1 MTTFYMLAAL
11 TALVLV
17 VYYFARKGIYSGD
30 VAKDGE
36 TLKKYSRD
44 ISIFA
49 VEPEAVYYPKS
60 VKDVVYLV
68 ERTAHL
74 KHSNPDMS
82 ITVRAGGT
90 CMSGGSLGTGAV
102 IDMTR
107 HMHSVVIDP
116 IAKTA
121 TVEAGAYFRDIED
134 AAAQHGLMF
143 APYPSSRRI
152 CGIGGMIGN
161 NASGEKSIRFGA
173 TSDNVLSLEVVLADG
188 MVTTL
193 ESKPVTGIV
202 GGREKQILAL
212 RDASGATLATAIGA
226 VKKAASGYRLDQ
238 VVTEEGMFTTVP
250 LFCGAQGTLG
260 IVTKAVLQLVPLPAH
275 VSLLVISASNL
286 QDIPVMVDEIFKW
299 HPEAIETF
307 DKNTFGKAREH
318 LSLHAS
324 RLLPYVDETAN
335 LFMLAE
341 FSEATKEETEANA
354 AGCFAALSAAGYR
367 VAQVTDVTDSASIW
381 EVRRNSFL
389 LMRDH
394 NPAGFAAVPCIE
406 DVIVPVPALAEFINE
421 LQQILERRNIQYGFH
436 GHIGDGSL
444 RIVPVFNTKSPTL
457 MDDIMG
463 LMSEVFAVIK
473 RLHGNISADHS
484 DGIIRTPFLA
494 EFYGETLTATFAQ
507 IKHIYDPQNIFN
519 PGKKVGLVK
528 SDIARLFDQSLVK

>member
-11 TALVLV
+11 CAVVLV
-17 VYYFARKGIYSGD
+17 TYYCARKWIYSGD
-30 VAKDGE
+30 VAKDAE
-36 TLKKYSRD
+36 TLAKYSRD

-49 VEPEAVYYPKS
+49 IEPEAVYFPKT

-74 KHSNPDMS
+74 KKSNPEMS
-82 ITVRAGGT
+82 VTVRAGGT

-107 HMHSVVIDP
+107 YMNSVVIDS

-121 TVEAGAYFRDIED
+121 TVGAGAYFRDIED
-134 AAAQHGLMF
+134 AALKHGLMF

-173 TSDNVLSLEVVLADG
+173 TSDNILEMEVVLADG
-188 MVTTL
+188 TVTT
-193 ESKPVTGIV
+193 V
-202 GGREKQILAL
+202 GPKSVNDIFGEREKKILAL
-212 RDASGATLATAIGA
+212 AEASGQTLSTAVGQ
-226 VKKAASGYRLDQ
+226 VKKAASGYRLDT
-238 VVTEEGMFTTVP
+238 VLHDGVFNTVP

-260 IVTKAVLQLVPLPAH
+260 IVTKAVLKLVPIPAH
-275 VSLLVISASNL
+275 LSLLVISASNL
-286 QDIPVMVDEIFKW
+286 EDIPVMVDTIFKW

-307 DKNTFGKAREH
+307 DTHTFAKAREH
-318 LSLHAS
+318 LTEHAN
-324 RLLPYVDETAN
+324 RLLPYVDENAN

-341 FSEATKEETEANA
+341 FGEETKEATDANA
-354 AGCFAALSAAGYR
+354 ASCFAALQAAGYR
-367 VAQVTDVTDSASIW
+367 VAQVTDETDAASIW

-394 NPAGFAAVPCIE
+394 NPVGFAAVPCIE
-406 DVIVPVPALAEFINE
+406 DVIVPVSGLAQFIKE
-421 LQQILERRNIQYGFH
+421 LGLILERRNIHYGFH

-444 RIVPVFNTKSPTL
+444 RIVPVFDTHSPTL
-457 MDDIMG
+457 MDDITG
-463 LMSEVFAVIK
+463 LMTDVFAVIK

-494 EFYGETLTATFAQ
+494 EFYGEELTNVFKE
-507 IKHIYDPQNIFN
+507 IKHIYDPLNVFN
-519 PGKKVGLVK
+519 PGKKVGFIK
-528 SDIARLFDQSLVK
+528 ADIGLLFDQSLVK